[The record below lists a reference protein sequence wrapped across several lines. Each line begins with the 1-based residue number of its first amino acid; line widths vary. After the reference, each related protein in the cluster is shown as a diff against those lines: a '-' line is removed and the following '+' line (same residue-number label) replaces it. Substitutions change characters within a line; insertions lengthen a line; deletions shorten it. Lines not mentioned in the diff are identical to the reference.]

1 MKAIITQSISG
12 INVNIKPI
20 IVVFTLLFIFF
31 MSALIVVRQQCIHE
45 SYKISS
51 LTTEMDKKNLEYEKL
66 SKQYSNIL
74 RRENLT
80 KQAIEMDFVFP
91 VGGKVFYVQR

>member
-1 MKAIITQSISG
+1 MKAIIAQSISS
-12 INVNIKPI
+12 ISISFRP
-20 IVVFTLLFIFF
+20 IVVVLTLLVIFF

-51 LTTEMDKKNLEYEKL
+51 LTIAMDNKNLEYEKL
-66 SKQYSNIL
+66 LRQRSNIL

-80 KQAIEMDFVFP
+80 SKAIEMDFVFP
-91 VGGKVFYVQR
+91 VGGKVFYVQ